1 MSKVSTVRKL
11 GVVAR
16 VAGQQV
22 KRSRTARAVAGA
34 VATTGRAFG
43 RAVHQLWLEVT
54 GFIFLAM
61 AGIGV
66 IEAVREYSKYQA
78 GRAGARGMVVAIC
91 FTVTFAWFGISSFVR
106 VKSKGRR

>member
-1 MSKVSTVRKL
+1 M
-11 GVVAR
+11 
-16 VAGQQV
+16 
-22 KRSRTARAVAGA
+22 
-34 VATTGRAFG
+34 
-43 RAVHQLWLEVT
+43 WLEVT

-106 VKSKGRR
+106 VKPKGRR

>member
-1 MSKVSTVRKL
+1 
-11 GVVAR
+11 VVAR

-22 KRSRTARAVAGA
+22 KRSRTARAVGGA

-43 RAVHQLWLEVT
+43 RAAHRLWLEVT

-61 AGIGV
+61 AGIGA

-78 GRAGARGMVVAIC
+78 GRASVTGTVVAIC

-106 VKSKGRR
+106 VKPKGKGGVR